1 MNYWIL
7 KSEPNVYAYDDLV
20 KQGTGT
26 WDGVRNYAARN
37 NLRSMQVGDLAL
49 FYHSN
54 IGKEIVGVAR
64 ILREAFPDPTI
75 EDARWLAVEVVAE
88 KKLDKPVT
96 LAQLKADAV
105 INHIGLVKLSRLS
118 VIPIEKSDFDYI
130 LKLSQ
135 Q

>member
-26 WDGVRNYAARN
+26 WDGVRNYTARN
-37 NLRSMQVGDLAL
+37 NLRNMQVGDLAL

-54 IGKEIVGVAR
+54 IGKEVVGVAR
-64 ILREAFPDPTI
+64 IVKEAFPDPTT
-75 EDARWLAVEVVAE
+75 EDNRWLAVEVVAE
-88 KKLDKPVT
+88 KKLEKPVT
-96 LAQLKADAV
+96 LAQLKADGSV
-105 INHIGLVKLSRLS
+105 NHIGLVKQSRLS

>member
-64 ILREAFPDPTI
+64 IVREAFPDPTI